1 MIDRGEQAYFIRV
14 QTRRTWKVIANDLEY
29 ASHRGCLHAA
39 KYYSIKH
46 NLPWPVRYMTKGAAI
61 YKANRVGISWQ
72 KLAKIYDQPMRTIK
86 QIAYKYALRHNKS
99 WPPYRR

>member
-1 MIDRGEQAYFIRV
+1 
-14 QTRRTWKVIANDLEY
+14 
-29 ASHRGCLHAA
+29 
-39 KYYSIKH
+39 
-46 NLPWPVRYMTKGAAI
+46 MTKGAAI

-72 KLAKIYDQPMRTIK
+72 KLAKIYVQPMRTIK